1 MEDKILSL
9 LNNNNYY
16 TISEIALKLNANVRE
31 VSRTLWRMV
40 FDGKIN
46 RIIRRRKSL
55 FGIDKSLNLC
65 YNNVKR

>member
-9 LNNNNYY
+9 LNNNYH
-16 TISEIALKLNANVRE
+16 TISEIALKLNANVGE

-46 RIIRRRKSL
+46 RIIYRRKSL
-55 FGIDKSLNLC
+55 FGIDK
-65 YNNVKR
+65 

>member
-46 RIIRRRKSL
+46 RIIRRRKSV
-55 FGIDKSLNLC
+55 FGIDK
-65 YNNVKR
+65 

>member
-1 MEDKILSL
+1 MEDKILLL
-9 LNNNNYY
+9 LNNHYF

-46 RIIRRRKSL
+46 RIIRRKKSL
-55 FGIDKSLNLC
+55 FGIDK
-65 YNNVKR
+65 

>member
-55 FGIDKSLNLC
+55 FGIDK
-65 YNNVKR
+65 

>member
-1 MEDKILSL
+1 MEDKIVSL

-16 TISEIALKLNANVRE
+16 TISEIALKLNANVGE

-40 FDGKIN
+40 FKGKIN

-55 FGIDKSLNLC
+55 FGIDK
-65 YNNVKR
+65 

>member
-9 LNNNNYY
+9 LDNNYY
-16 TISEIALKLNANVRE
+16 TISEIALKLNANVGE

-46 RIIRRRKSL
+46 RIIYRRKSM
-55 FGIDKSLNLC
+55 FGIDKLQNL
-65 YNNVKR
+65 

>member
-9 LNNNNYY
+9 LNNNYY
-16 TISEIALKLNANVRE
+16 TISEIALKLNANVGE

-55 FGIDKSLNLC
+55 FGIDK
-65 YNNVKR
+65 

>member
-1 MEDKILSL
+1 MEDKILLL
-9 LNNNNYY
+9 LNNNYF
-16 TISEIALKLNANVRE
+16 TISEVALKLNANVRE

-55 FGIDKSLNLC
+55 FGIDK
-65 YNNVKR
+65 